1 MPNTRAVQIAQIP
14 FLATNAQTGVQY
26 IGVTGIGM
34 TMALNRVTVD
44 TPFNINV
51 TINTTGNQLTMGQGS
66 LVTWIPINP
75 NSSSIWT
82 EIGT

>member
-1 MPNTRAVQIAQIP
+1 MFFGATAFSEVP
-14 FLATNAQTGVQY
+14 FAGLPLTGVQY
-26 IGVTGIGM
+26 IGVNGM
-34 TMALNRVTVD
+34 DLTTALERVTVD

-51 TINTTGNQLTMGQGS
+51 IINPTGNQLIMGQGS

>member
-1 MPNTRAVQIAQIP
+1 MFFGATTFSEVP
-14 FLATNAQTGVQY
+14 FAGLPLIGSQY
-26 IGVTGIGM
+26 IGVSGM
-34 TMALNRVTVD
+34 DLTMALERVIVD

-51 TINTTGNQLTMGQGS
+51 TINTTGNQLIMGQGS
-66 LVTWIPINP
+66 LVTWIPITP

>member
-1 MPNTRAVQIAQIP
+1 MFFGATTFSEVP
-14 FLATNAQTGVQY
+14 FAGLPQTGVQY
-26 IGVTGIGM
+26 IGVTGM
-34 TMALNRVTVD
+34 DLTMALNRVTVD

-51 TINTTGNQLTMGQGS
+51 TINATGNQLTMGQGS

>member
-1 MPNTRAVQIAQIP
+1 MFFGATAFSEVP
-14 FLATNAQTGVQY
+14 FAGLPQTGILYV
-26 IGVTGIGM
+26 GVSGIDL
-34 TMALNRVTVD
+34 TTAITRVTVN
-44 TPFNINV
+44 TAFNVNV
-51 TINTTGNQLTMGQGS
+51 VVNTTGNQLIMGQGS